1 MFKKYI
7 LFLLL
12 GSWASFAYASPPTS
26 EDRDGK
32 RKEMPTLPRL
42 ALDEVESLTTK
53 KMKMAEA
60 PPPAS
65 PAARQSGY
73 HFESI
78 DAQLQHIIETKTLM
92 LPFDEAP
99 QAAVLNDDMADIFV
113 TIGTGD
119 YSAKVK
125 RAREAINKAIDIGN
139 FISQLTGEDLVDL
152 PLVLQQTISNI
163 TYSLTINKM
172 TLKPTHTELEIF
184 LGIDIPSQ
192 NFSLYFGSPNIKF
205 SYDGGFELPA
215 TLALY
220 SAVAIPIKDKKSALV
235 LKPYHEDPSTGL
247 PLGTYVTIDCDGFK
261 EMAVEADL
269 IFSRDWIVPV
279 DNNGDVLPTGR
290 VKGTFQTILTD
301 WNDLLIDNL
310 TLPNFALKS
319 FDDIAFNITNAVF
332 DFSDFRNGQN
342 VNFPPLYAQQNLLP
356 GNASLWRGVYFENVE
371 IVLPRQ
377 FTLKNCNA
385 SNNCRVKVGAN
396 DLLIDPNGVS
406 AEFYAQ
412 NIFGINDGEMDKWR
426 WSLDQI
432 SVNVVASDVTGFGF
446 EGEIGVPIA
455 KETTPFGYTAYFD
468 LGLQEYNFS
477 ILNPSNMEFPLWQAG
492 QVTIAAGSKLEITA
506 TPTKFE
512 PVAILNGS
520 VDINAKFDL
529 ADSEEMVKLVG
540 LQFQKLKLQ
549 TQAPYIGLDTGG
561 SMSLSTGLTVAN
573 FPVSIAN
580 PSIQSTAGGG
590 VELKLGVA
598 INLMSQTNGGFA
610 ASTDVSLFGD
620 MDASQALH
628 IWKYSSMQ
636 INSATVAISLPKLDL
651 EGQIDIFR
659 NDPDYGNGFHG
670 SLSVDVLDG
679 KFEMDAETYF
689 GNVNNYRY
697 WYFDVKVQSNALS
710 IPLYPPVVIN
720 GFGGGAYH
728 HMKMSSFTS
737 NPDPDKTG
745 VKYVPSQSVAL
756 GLKASVLLSSVEG
769 TLDGEATLEMVFGS
783 GMSLQDIVFYGK
795 AELATDN
802 IGQGLLDNRVSKFLM
817 NQQQTRAQDDAESQN
832 PLGKISAAL
841 FMRMNFTA
849 GFELQGT
856 FNTYLNAGNGIIV
869 GSGSADLLLSTPQNK
884 WHLYIGGYSDGSITV
899 QQLSNTVTL
908 YPVSVSIQYENDP
921 NDPNDDIQVSASAY
935 FLTGNDIPGPPP
947 LDPQAAAVFGVNN
960 SNRGGLGGTPALG
973 TGFAFGAAANFNFT
987 YTKTPNKR
995 YVNLSGGVGFD
1006 ISLLKYA
1013 NGTTCSLSNTSPH
1026 GLKHWRANGNL
1037 WTFMNASG
1045 KWKVGVTIP
1054 FNVSLG
1060 VLLQADV
1067 PKPSYFN
1074 GQVALQLPF
1083 GINVPFGVSVGQQ
1096 CGTVY

>member
-1 MFKKYI
+1 MIKKYLI
-7 LFLLL
+7 IALLI
-12 GSWASFAYASPPTS
+12 GSWLSYAVANPIEEVGRKKILPKDKISKELERKDGFPKKVSEDTSPLLDTPISHEASFNFP
-26 EDRDGK
+26 K
-32 RKEMPTLPRL
+32 
-42 ALDEVESLTTK
+42 LDESLK
-53 KMKMAEA
+53 AVIGRRA
-60 PPPAS
+60 VHLSFDNPPEIDV
-65 PAARQSGY
+65 SGDNM
-73 HFESI
+73 S
-78 DAQLQHIIETKTLM
+78 
-92 LPFDEAP
+92 
-99 QAAVLNDDMADIFV
+99 DIFV
-113 TIGTGD
+113 AIGSGD
-119 YSAKVK
+119 VNENVRKARRAVK
-125 RAREAINKAIDIGN
+125 KAIDAGG
-139 FISQLTGEDLVDL
+139 FIRKLTGEDLVSL
-152 PLVLQQTISNI
+152 PLVLSDTISNVV
-163 TYSLTINKM
+163 YNMTISKM
-172 TLKPTHTELEIF
+172 QLKTTHTELEII
-184 LGIDIPSQ
+184 LGIEIPNQ

-205 SYDGGFELPA
+205 TKEGGIVGDA
-215 TLALY
+215 TLGLY
-220 SAVAIPIKDKKSALV
+220 SDVAIPIANQKSALV
-235 LKPYHEDPSTGL
+235 LRAYEEGPNGL
-247 PLGTYVTIDCDGFK
+247 PLGTFVTIDCDGFK
-261 EMAVEADL
+261 EMAVKADL

-290 VKGTFQTILTD
+290 VQGTFQTILTD

-310 TLPNFALKS
+310 TLPNFALAS

-371 IVLPRQ
+371 IVLPKQ
-377 FTLKNCNA
+377 FTLKNCNT

-432 SVNVVASDVTGFGF
+432 SVDVVASNVTGFGF

-455 KETTPFGYTAYFD
+455 KETTPFGYTAFFD
-468 LGLQEYNFS
+468 LQLQEYNFS

-506 TPTKFE
+506 TPTKFK

-529 ADSEEMVKLVG
+529 ADNEEMVKLVG

-610 ASTDVSLFGD
+610 ATTDVSLFGD

-636 INSATVAISLPKLDL
+636 INSATISISLPKLDL
-651 EGQIDIFR
+651 DGQIDIFR

-728 HMKMSSFTS
+728 HMKMASFTA

-745 VKYVPSQSVAL
+745 VEYVPSQSVAL

-802 IGQGLLDNRVSKFLM
+802 IGQGLLDNRISKFLM
-817 NQQQTRAQDDAESQN
+817 NQQQTRTQDDAESQN

-921 NDPNDDIQVSASAY
+921 NDPSDDIQVSASAY

-1037 WTFMNASG
+1037 WTFMSASG
-1045 KWKVGVTIP
+1045 KWKVIATIP

>member
-12 GSWASFAYASPPTS
+12 GSWASFAYASPSTTG
-26 EDRDGK
+26 DRDGK
-32 RKEMPTLPRL
+32 LKEMPLLPSL
-42 ALDEVESLTTK
+42 SLDKVESISTAAK
-53 KMKMAEA
+53 VEREVA
-60 PPPAS
+60 PK
-65 PAARQSGY
+65 AATVRQNGY

-78 DAQLQHIIETKTLM
+78 DAQLQHIIETKTMM
-92 LPFDEAP
+92 LPFDNAP
-99 QAAVLNDDMADIFV
+99 SPVVLNDEMADIFV
-113 TIGTGD
+113 AIGTGQ

-125 RAREAINKAIDIGN
+125 RAREAINKAINVGN

-192 NFSLYFGSPNIKF
+192 NISLYFGSPNIKF

-220 SAVAIPIKDKKSALV
+220 SAVAIPIQDKKSALV
-235 LKPYHEDPSTGL
+235 LQPYHEDPSTGL

-269 IFSRDWIVPV
+269 IFSRDWIVPT
-279 DNNGDVLPTGR
+279 DANGNVQSTGR
-290 VKGTFQTILTD
+290 VQASFQTILTD

-310 TLPNFALKS
+310 TMQNFALTS
-319 FDDIAFNITNAVF
+319 FDDIAFNVTNAVF

-356 GNASLWRGVYFENVE
+356 GNANLWRGVYIENVE
-371 IVLPRQ
+371 IVLPKQ

-412 NIFGINDGEMDKWR
+412 NIFGINDGKMDKWR
-426 WSLDQI
+426 WSLDEI
-432 SVNVVASDVTGFGF
+432 SVNVVASQATGFGF
-446 EGEIGVPIA
+446 KGEVGVPIA
-455 KETTPFGYTAYFD
+455 KETTPFGYDAYFD
-468 LGLQEYNFS
+468 FGTDEYIFS
-477 ILNPSNMEFPLWQAG
+477 IINKANMEFPLWQAG
-492 QVTIAAGSKLEITA
+492 QVTINAGSKLEVTA
-506 TPTKFE
+506 TPTEFQ

-520 VDINAKFDL
+520 VTVNAKFDL
-529 ADSEEMVKLVG
+529 ADTEEMVEIVG

-549 TQAPYIGLDTGG
+549 AQAPYIGLDSGG
-561 SMSLSTGLTVAN
+561 SMSLSSGLNVAN

-580 PSIQSTAGGG
+580 PTIHSTPGNG
-590 VELKLGVA
+590 VELRLGVA
-598 INLMSQTNGGFA
+598 INLMSQQNGGFA
-610 ASTDVSLFGD
+610 ATTDVSLFGD
-620 MDASQALH
+620 MDPGQALQ

-636 INSATVAISLPKLDL
+636 INSASVSISLPKLELD
-651 EGQIDIFR
+651 GQIDIYR
-659 NDPDYGNGFHG
+659 NDPVYGNGFHG

-710 IPLYPPVVIN
+710 IPLYPPIVIN

-728 HMKMSSFTS
+728 HMKMASFDP
-737 NPDPDKTG
+737 NPDPDKSG
-745 VKYVPSQSVAL
+745 VTYTPTQSVAL

-769 TLDGEATLEMVFGS
+769 TLDGEATLELVFGP

-795 AELATDN
+795 AELASEN
-802 IGQGLLDNRVSKFLM
+802 IGQGLLDNRISKFLM
-817 NQQQTRAQDDAESQN
+817 SQSQTKAQDDTEAGNSV
-832 PLGKISAAL
+832 GKISAAL
-841 FMRMNFTA
+841 FLRMNFAA

-856 FNTYLNAGNGIIV
+856 FNTYLDAGNGIIV

-884 WHLYIGGYSDGSITV
+884 WHLYIGGYSDGSVTI

-908 YPVSVSIQYENDP
+908 YPVSVSIQYKNDP

-935 FLTGNDIPGPPP
+935 FMTGNDIPGPPP
-947 LDPQAAAVFGVNN
+947 LDPQAAAIFGAN
-960 SNRGGLGGTPALG
+960 SNNRGSLGGTPALG
-973 TGFAFGAAANFNFT
+973 TGFAFGAAAGFNFT
-987 YTKTPNKR
+987 YVKTPSKR
-995 YVNLSGGVGFD
+995 YVTLQGGVGFD

-1026 GLKHWRANGNL
+1026 GLKHWRATGNL
-1037 WTFMNASG
+1037 WAFLNASG
-1045 KWKVGVTIP
+1045 KWKIGATFS
-1054 FNVSLG
+1054 FNTNIG

-1067 PKPSYFN
+1067 PKPSYFDS
-1074 GQVALQLPF
+1074 QVLLKVF
-1083 GINVPFGVSVGQQ
+1083 GINIPFNLAIGQE

>member
-1 MFKKYI
+1 MINRNIYLSFLFWVCLSLPLSLTGKVSWTSVPLYSELTNNSLDADKALTRTKSEQLNGRDLKYQ
-7 LFLLL
+7 FP
-12 GSWASFAYASPPTS
+12 G
-26 EDRDGK
+26 
-32 RKEMPTLPRL
+32 
-42 ALDEVESLTTK
+42 LDEELEKIEK
-53 KMKMAEA
+53 KGDIYLSFNEIGDLN
-60 PPPAS
+60 S
-65 PAARQSGY
+65 SGDNM
-73 HFESI
+73 S
-78 DAQLQHIIETKTLM
+78 
-92 LPFDEAP
+92 
-99 QAAVLNDDMADIFV
+99 DIFV
-113 TIGTGD
+113 AIGSGD
-119 YSAKVK
+119 VNENVRKAR
-125 RAREAINKAIDIGN
+125 RAVQQAIEAGG
-139 FISQLTGEDLVDL
+139 FIRKLTGEDLVSL
-152 PLVLQQTISNI
+152 PLVLSDTISNVV
-163 TYSLTINKM
+163 YNMTISKM
-172 TLKPTHTELEIF
+172 QLKTTHTELEII
-184 LGIDIPSQ
+184 LGIEIPNQ
-192 NFSLYFGSPNIKF
+192 NFSLYFGAPNIKF
-205 SYDGGFELPA
+205 TKEGGIVGDA
-215 TLALY
+215 TLGLY
-220 SAVAIPIKDKKSALV
+220 SDVAIPIANQKSALV
-235 LKPYHEDPSTGL
+235 LRAYEEGPNGL
-247 PLGTYVTIDCDGFK
+247 PLGTFVTIDCDGFK
-261 EMAVEADL
+261 EMAVKADL

-371 IVLPRQ
+371 IVLPKQ

-728 HMKMSSFTS
+728 HMKMASFTA

-802 IGQGLLDNRVSKFLM
+802 IGQGLLDNRISKFLM
-817 NQQQTRAQDDAESQN
+817 NQQQTRTQDDAESQN